1 MKKILLALS
10 LAAVSAVTVADIP
23 ESNGKGEYKV
33 FTGYSKGKAIIGD
46 KEKHRYQA

>member
-1 MKKILLALS
+1 HEKKPLLALS

-33 FTGYSKGKAIIGD
+33 FTAYVKGKATAGNL
-46 KEKHRYQA
+46 KEK

>member
-23 ESNGKGEYKV
+23 ESNGKG
-33 FTGYSKGKAIIGD
+33 KAIIGD